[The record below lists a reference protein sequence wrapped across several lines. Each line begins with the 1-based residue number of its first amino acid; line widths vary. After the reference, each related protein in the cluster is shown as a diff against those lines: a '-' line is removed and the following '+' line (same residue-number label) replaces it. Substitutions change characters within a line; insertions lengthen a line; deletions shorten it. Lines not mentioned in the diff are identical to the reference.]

1 MHPKVNDIYQE
12 LAEKYEMRG
21 PFLEIG
27 VGAKMDAILSGSYFQ
42 GKPDRFATN
51 LSDKE
56 IADEEGEEKIRFTRC
71 NSQNMRAVFA
81 DGQFATVLSNAVLEH
96 DKYFWRSLDE
106 MKRVLAPGGI
116 LAVGAPGYVPRSTLR
131 DGILNENTKSAT
143 VTLDVHSAPD
153 YWRFSR
159 TAFKEVFCEGLE
171 LLEMRIFGRVPI
183 LIAVARMPLGGLM
196 APVPQEERGQ
206 VLAAEKAIKVQRREA
221 RAQRLGTQR
230 NGRQAKAEAGIGLDA
245 EGQESPKRREVKP
258 AKEAKSRKREARLL
272 KRNAEGGPALPAE
285 KPIKAKAKEAKLQA
299 REARLK
305 AREEKVQARAAKA
318 ALQGPAE
325 ALDVEATQ
333 PRERTQKRQNTKA
346 ARRKGGSEN

>member
-12 LAEKYEMRG
+12 LAEKYAMKG

-27 VGAKMDAILSGSYFQ
+27 VGAKMDSILSGSYFQ
-42 GKPDRFATN
+42 GKPERFATN

-56 IADEEGEEKIRFTRC
+56 IADEGSEAKIQFTRC
-71 NSQNMRAVFA
+71 NSQNMREVFS

-159 TAFKEVFCEGLE
+159 LAFKEVVCEGLE
-171 LLEMRIFGRVPI
+171 LLEMRVFGRVPI

-206 VLAAEKAIKVQRREA
+206 VLAAEKAIKMQKREA
-221 RAQRLGTQR
+221 RAERLATPR
-230 NGRQAKAEAGIGLDA
+230 NHRQAKAAGGVLR
-245 EGQESPKRREVKP
+245 EGERQDSPKPRKVKA
-258 AKEAKSRKREARLL
+258 AKEAKLRKREERLP
-272 KRNAEGGPALPAE
+272 KRRAEAESVLPAE
-285 KPIKAKAKEAKLQA
+285 KPIKVKPKEVKLQA
-299 REARLK
+299 REAKLK
-305 AREEKVQARAAKA
+305 AREVKMQARAAKA
-318 ALQGPAE
+318 ELKGSAKAVE
-325 ALDVEATQ
+325 VEAKT
-333 PRERTQKRQNTKA
+333 PHERRQKRQNAKA
-346 ARRKGGSEN
+346 GQRNGASED